1 MNWCVLFGSL
11 NRKPV
16 GRVLSLP
23 SNEGDTTHAK
33 VLSTGEATSSDVGSD
48 LDVLVWYKM
57 CGGDVVQLSLYPPPS
72 FAQAIAHLAS
82 HIYCSLTLNNS

>member
-16 GRVLSLP
+16 GRVLSFRQTR
-23 SNEGDTTHAK
+23 DTTHAK

-48 LDVLVWYKM
+48 LDVLVWYKVC
-57 CGGDVVQLSLYPPPS
+57 CGDDVQLALYPPPS
-72 FAQAIAHLAS
+72 LAIAHLAS
-82 HIYCSLTLNNS
+82 YIYCSLTLDNF